1 MAEYVEIRSTPG
13 EIIRIA
19 DSLAQRGEA
28 LAKAAGDINLDI
40 AEREGRAETFPR
52 DQFTEPFLTHYH
64 EAAPGTDGRAVPAN
78 VAVQQSAVYCGE
90 KLVAIGES
98 VNKAMTNYEATDD
111 DSGDSI
117 ARTV

>member
-1 MAEYVEIRSTPG
+1 MAEYVEIRSSPG

-19 DSLAQRGEA
+19 DSLAQRGES
-28 LAKAAGDINLDI
+28 LVKDVGNVNTEIG
-40 AEREGRAETFPR
+40 EREGRAETFPR
-52 DQFTEPFLTHYH
+52 DQFTEPFLEHYH
-64 EAAPGTDGRAVPAN
+64 QQVPGADGNSVNAN

-90 KLVAIGES
+90 KLTDIGEV

-111 DSGDSI
+111 ESGDSI

>member
-1 MAEYVEIRSTPG
+1 MAEYVEIRSSPG

-19 DSLAQRGEA
+19 DSLGQRGES
-28 LAKAAGDINLDI
+28 LAKDAGNINREI
-40 AEREGRAETFPR
+40 GEREDRAETFPV
-52 DQFTEPFLTHYH
+52 DQFTEPFLVHYH
-64 EAAPGTDGRAVPAN
+64 QQVPGADGHSVSAN

-90 KLVAIGES
+90 KLAEIGNI